1 MMWDYT
7 ECTMDLYNIYINS
20 GVFHTFRNTE
30 DAPNFTSVE
39 LKLSWRLM
47 GHQQAHVMMV
57 TGDQVTRSMQ
67 LREWRIQNLHI
78 KEYTTGN
85 QGQFPFFLFF
95 SFNAHKA
102 YNTLM
107 ISFLLAWSNMKNSL
121 FFFLQIINSTYIY
134 QRFVELLIFL
144 KSL

>member
-1 MMWDYT
+1 
-7 ECTMDLYNIYINS
+7 
-20 GVFHTFRNTE
+20 
-30 DAPNFTSVE
+30 
-39 LKLSWRLM
+39 M

-102 YNTLM
+102 YNP
-107 ISFLLAWSNMKNSL
+107 IGHFNDFLFAG
-121 FFFLQIINSTYIY
+121 
-134 QRFVELLIFL
+134 L
-144 KSL
+144 K